1 MKKIPYPFINRL
13 LIVFTYCVYFGILI
27 CMRKNDGRR
36 LDHKTLTEL
45 RKRAVASVQSNQ
57 SPEIVAKALGIDRR
71 TMYGWLAR
79 YRHGGWDALDAH
91 KRGGR
96 PPKLNGNAVQ
106 WIYQTVTMKNPLQL
120 KFTFALWTAKM
131 IGQVIYRRFGVRLSK
146 ASVCRLLGQLGLTP
160 QRPVWRAYQQ
170 KPEEVQKWLTEEYP
184 RIRAMARRLKAQIFF
199 GDEAGVRS
207 DHHAGTAWAQ
217 QGKTP
222 VVSTTG
228 ARFSL
233 NIISAVSAQGEFR
246 FMTVNGRIGA
256 SLFIEF
262 IKRLLHGADRMI
274 FLIVDGH
281 PAHKAKSVRRFIE
294 TEPVRKRFRL
304 FFLPPYSPELNPD
317 ERVWNDLKNNA
328 VGHHAIT
335 TPAQMHGIVIS
346 HLRLIQKSPHRV
358 RSYFNNATTR
368 YAA

>member
-1 MKKIPYPFINRL
+1 
-13 LIVFTYCVYFGILI
+13 
-27 CMRKNDGRR
+27 MRTNDARR
-36 LDHKTLTEL
+36 LNHKTLTEL
-45 RKRAVASVQSNQ
+45 RKRAVQSVQSGQ
-57 SPEIVAKALGIDRR
+57 SPEVVALALGIHRV
-71 TMYGWLAR
+71 TMYGWIAR
-79 YRHGGWDALDAH
+79 YRNGGWGSLDAR

-96 PPKLNGNAVQ
+96 PPKLDGKALQ
-106 WIYQTVTMKNPLQL
+106 WIYRAVTMKNPLQL
-120 KFTFALWTAKM
+120 KFTFALWTARM
-131 IGQVIYRRFGVRLSK
+131 IGQLIYERFGVKMSK
-146 ASVCRLLGQLGLTP
+146 ASVCRMLAQMGLTP

-170 KPEEVQKWLTEEYP
+170 KPEEVQKWLDEEYP
-184 RIRAMARRLKAQIFF
+184 RIRGMARRLKAQIFF

-207 DHHAGTAWAQ
+207 DHHAGTTWAVK
-217 QGKTP
+217 GRTP

-246 FMTVNGRIGA
+246 FMTVKGRVGA

-262 IKRLLHGADRMI
+262 IKRLLHGTERMI

-281 PAHKAKSVRRFIE
+281 PAHRAKSVTTFIKSK
-294 TEPVRKRFRL
+294 PIKKRFRL

-328 VGHHAIT
+328 IGQQAIIA
-335 TPAQMHGIVIS
+335 PGQMHSAVIS
-346 HLRLIQKSPHRV
+346 HLRFIQKSPNLI